1 MKMKSI
7 IILCGGYGK
16 RMGQD
21 KGLLSYIG
29 KPLIIH
35 VLKSACNFAEEV
47 VLVLRSK
54 GQQRIYEDILMEHD
68 LLEKITICTDSIE
81 DQGPLMG
88 ICTGLNCI
96 STDKALI
103 IPCDSPLISQS
114 FMMNIYQ
121 YYSDI
126 YDATVP
132 ERIDGEL
139 EPLHAIYNK
148 RIIHQIKKQLKED
161 KRDVRSLLEALDVRY
176 IPSHILDGSGKSFK
190 NLNYPE
196 DLDKID

>member
-1 MKMKSI
+1 
-7 IILCGGYGK
+7 
-16 RMGQD
+16 
-21 KGLLSYIG
+21 
-29 KPLIIH
+29 
-35 VLKSACNFAEEV
+35 
-47 VLVLRSK
+47 
-54 GQQRIYEDILMEHD
+54 
-68 LLEKITICTDSIE
+68 
-81 DQGPLMG
+81 MG

-103 IPCDSPLISQS
+103 IHCDSPLISQS
-114 FMMNIYQ
+114 FMMNIFQ
-121 YYSDI
+121 YYSDL

-132 ERIDGEL
+132 EKIDGEL

-148 RIIHQIKKQLKED
+148 RIIDQIKKQLKND

-176 IPSHILDGSGKSFK
+176 VPSHILDGSGKSFK